1 MSSPSEEIY
10 SENLK
15 DRRGRLLS
23 RLAVTRA
30 DFAAHSSSER
40 ATLSSPKNGFIS
52 PATRQSMGVTLLTS
66 PNAQTIAAV
75 LVGSVIFGPSR
86 LLAIAALPLLHVWLN
101 RTVCRLFANAAG

>member
-1 MSSPSEEIY
+1 MSTPSEEFY
-10 SENLK
+10 SENPK

-30 DFAAHSSSER
+30 EFVAHSSSER

-52 PATRQSMGVTLLTS
+52 PATRQSMGATLLTS

-75 LVGSVIFGPSR
+75 LVGSVIFGPRR
-86 LLAIAALPLLHVWLN
+86 LIAIAALPILRVWLN
-101 RTVCRLFANAAG
+101 RTVRRFSASAAG